1 MYMYTYMYRLSQ
13 AGFESGGWRQGK
25 RVVWAEQGVLGEGE
39 AGVTSP

>member
-25 RVVWAEQGVLGEGE
+25 RVVWAEQGGSRGGGRLGG
-39 AGVTSP
+39 